1 MDQKVFDT
9 LMDEKV
15 ITHVGLNAADYNDL
29 ADLQEHDIATSLSA
43 DEEYAKATEEDT
55 PVEDTPVEDTPVIET
70 PEEVE
75 GEF

>member
-29 ADLQEHDIATSLSA
+29 ADLQEHDIATSISA
-43 DEEYAKATEEDT
+43 EEEYAKAIED
-55 PVEDTPVEDTPVIET
+55 VEDTPVEDTPVTIVDIET
-70 PEEVE
+70 PTNE
-75 GEF
+75 